1 MKMKRVF
8 GAIALTT
15 ALAAPAAW
23 AAETVVWWDFLGGG
37 DGVRMKKLIE
47 DFNAANAGNIEI
59 QATTLDWGVPFYTKV
74 QTSAAVGEGPDIMT
88 YHTSRIPLAVSQET
102 LAEITPEDMAA
113 MGLSA
118 DSFAAATWDA
128 VNVDGKQY
136 AVPFDTHPIV
146 LYYNKDL
153 LEKSG
158 LIGADGLPDLA
169 QLNGLDNFNAAL
181 QKLKDD
187 GNEWPIVQVTADGG
201 FAFRTVYS
209 LLCQQ
214 DGAIGND
221 GDWFPGDSKDKLANA
236 IGVIS
241 NWVAQGYNPAKTD
254 YPSTVALFTSG
265 KAPFMING
273 VWEVPTM
280 DDLNKQGKLFNW
292 GAIEIPALFNHTC
305 TYSDSHAFAIP
316 NNAGKEVTPEKH
328 AAVLAVIKFMSDNSL
343 FWATAGH
350 VPANKAVTETPEYKA
365 MQPQATYQPL
375 TNSAVFDPKSVNAG
389 VASPLFDAAGNAIT
403 PAMNGELSPED
414 AATQMQE
421 ELNAL

>member
-1 MKMKRVF
+1 MRKLL
-8 GAIALTT
+8 GAAALGLVMV
-15 ALAAPAAW
+15 ASGAMAK
-23 AAETVVWWDFLGGG
+23 ETVVWWDFLGGG

-59 QATTLDWGVPFYTKV
+59 QATTLDWGVPFYSKV
-74 QTSAAVGEGPDIMT
+74 QTSAAVGEGPDLMT
-88 YHTSRIPLAVSQET
+88 YHASRLPLGVDQGSI
-102 LAEITPEDMAA
+102 AEITAEDMAA
-113 MGLSA
+113 MGLSQ
-118 DSFAAATWDA
+118 DSFAPATWDA
-128 VNVDGKQY
+128 VQVDGKQY

-158 LIGADGLPDLA
+158 LIGADGLPSGLT
-169 QLNGLDNFNAAL
+169 GLDNFNAAL
-181 QKLKDD
+181 AKLKAD

-209 LLCQQ
+209 FLCQQ
-214 DGAIGND
+214 GGEIGND
-221 GDWFPGDSKDKLANA
+221 GDWFPGDSVDKLGNA
-236 IGVIS
+236 INVIS
-241 NWVAQGYNPAKTD
+241 GWVANGWNPPKTD
-254 YPSTVALFTSG
+254 YPTTVALFTSG

-292 GAIEIPALFNHTC
+292 GAIEIPAMFDKTC

-316 NNAGKEVTPEKH
+316 NNAGKEMTPEKR
-328 AAVLAVIKFMSDNSL
+328 AAVQQVVKFMADNSL

-350 VPANKAVTETPEYKA
+350 VPANKAVTESAEYKA

-375 TNSAVFDPKSVNAG
+375 TANAVFDPKSINAG
-389 VASPLFDAAGNAIT
+389 VASPLFDTAGNAIT
-403 PAMNGELSPED
+403 PAMNGEMDPMD
-414 AATQMQE
+414 AARQIQE
-421 ELNAL
+421 ELNAM